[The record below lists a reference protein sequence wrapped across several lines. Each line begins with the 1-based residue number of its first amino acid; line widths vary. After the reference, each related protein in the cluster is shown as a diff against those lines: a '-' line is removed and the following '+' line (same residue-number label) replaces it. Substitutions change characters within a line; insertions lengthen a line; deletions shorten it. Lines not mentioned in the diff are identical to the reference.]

1 MQPRMRTRFYVAIPA
16 CSVQSACYHF
26 SMRTLPS
33 LNALRAFEVC
43 GRLLSVQ
50 LAANELNVTPAAVS
64 RQIKLLED
72 QLGVLLFE
80 RGHRAIALTP
90 MGERYLADVVRGFE
104 TLRTATINLTEARRR
119 RTLKIRGYTTFSMNW
134 LLPRLSTFHRE
145 HPDIEVSLTTSL
157 QPVDFNTEDVDA
169 AIRLSHAPSSDLGYD
184 RLVPNELVPVCSPE
198 FLRAHPDL
206 ADATPE
212 ALRNVPLLH
221 SLARREDWAKW
232 LDAAG
237 VRGVNPLSGLSY
249 ESSILAYFAATQGV
263 GVAMAQRVL
272 VADQLRDGTLVMPF
286 SFVLDQ
292 GAYTYYLIYPR
303 VHLSNAEFAAFRN
316 WLLSIGE
323 APDASSGP

>member
-1 MQPRMRTRFYVAIPA
+1 
-16 CSVQSACYHF
+16 
-26 SMRTLPS
+26 MRTLPS

-303 VHLSNAEFAAFRN
+303 EHLSNAEFAAFRN

>member
-1 MQPRMRTRFYVAIPA
+1 
-16 CSVQSACYHF
+16 
-26 SMRTLPS
+26 
-33 LNALRAFEVC
+33 
-43 GRLLSVQ
+43 
-50 LAANELNVTPAAVS
+50 
-64 RQIKLLED
+64 
-72 QLGVLLFE
+72 
-80 RGHRAIALTP
+80 
-90 MGERYLADVVRGFE
+90 
-104 TLRTATINLTEARRR
+104 
-119 RTLKIRGYTTFSMNW
+119 
-134 LLPRLSTFHRE
+134 
-145 HPDIEVSLTTSL
+145 
-157 QPVDFNTEDVDA
+157 
-169 AIRLSHAPSSDLGYD
+169 
-184 RLVPNELVPVCSPE
+184 
-198 FLRAHPDL
+198 
-206 ADATPE
+206 
-212 ALRNVPLLH
+212 LLH

>member
-1 MQPRMRTRFYVAIPA
+1 
-16 CSVQSACYHF
+16 
-26 SMRTLPS
+26 
-33 LNALRAFEVC
+33 
-43 GRLLSVQ
+43 
-50 LAANELNVTPAAVS
+50 
-64 RQIKLLED
+64 
-72 QLGVLLFE
+72 
-80 RGHRAIALTP
+80 LTP
-90 MGERYLADVVRGFE
+90 IGERYLTDIVRGFE
-104 TLRTATINLTEARRR
+104 TMRTATINLTEARRR

-134 LLPRLSTFHRE
+134 LLPRLSAFHRE

-157 QPVDFNTEDVDA
+157 QAVDFNTEDVDG
-169 AIRLSHAPSSDLGYD
+169 AIRLSHAPSSELGFD
-184 RLVPNELVPVCSPE
+184 RLVPNELVPVCSPA

-206 ADATPE
+206 ADATPQ

-263 GVAMAQRVL
+263 GVAIAQRVL

-286 SFVLDQ
+286 SFVLDL
-292 GAYTYYLIYPR
+292 GAFTYYLIYPR
-303 VHLSNAEFAAFRN
+303 EHLTNPEFAAFRD

-323 APDASSGP
+323 AGV